1 VGFFFQAL
9 STPILLGSMWALLF
23 ALPAV
28 VLIIIRT
35 VKEDRMLQEELPG
48 YKEYAQEV
56 KYRLLPGVW

>member
-9 STPILLGSMWALLF
+9 STTILLGSMWALLF